1 MTIDPEL
8 GREIVARLS
17 SAPHANRGTV
27 QEEYC
32 ALLGWSH
39 AKFWRVAKQFGYRSN
54 RKPRADKGVPKK
66 VDPETIRKAAA
77 VIERT
82 RRKTGK
88 VNMPTWN
95 LQLHFED
102 NHIIEPE
109 EMPHEATINR
119 HMREMGISR
128 AALSRPEAA
137 TTLRSD
143 HPNHVHLID
152 ASVCVLWDFK
162 ENKKLATRDMQM
174 EFYKNKPGFWR
185 KVKKVILRYIC
196 VDHCTGWFFVWY
208 YYSQGE
214 DFNNIFDFTMR
225 AWGEKS
231 RLEGY
236 NSRIFPAHGVPRIL
250 MIDKGAANTSQAYTN
265 LMENLQTEVYVH
277 TPGKPWISGAVER
290 MHGYWESVFEGDLS
304 LLTVEDLD
312 FLNRRAYDKC
322 AYINA
327 VRKHKRHAMSRFEA
341 YSRIT
346 SDQLRILPP
355 VDVCKKLAHRNAEV
369 VTVDGYKQIRYEGNI
384 YLLKGYF
391 RRGDKLYVRYNPY
404 EYPALEINTQTDEN
418 GRFCGESVA
427 STLVNRD
434 QWGFP
439 EKAATIGKD
448 FKTHAWDS
456 TKRFKEDLKG
466 IDTSDVVPREQAHKI
481 EKMTWLPKE
490 GTDVIPE
497 KEIVVPP
504 MTAHEARKRLREE
517 LGIRRFT
524 VVQSQWVDQ
533 RMTDTVTEESYLR
546 IREEYRGRFA
556 GRDLPGEARGL
567 KMAANNQ
574 S

>member
-1 MTIDPEL
+1 
-8 GREIVARLS
+8 
-17 SAPHANRGTV
+17 
-27 QEEYC
+27 
-32 ALLGWSH
+32 
-39 AKFWRVAKQFGYRSN
+39 
-54 RKPRADKGVPKK
+54 
-66 VDPETIRKAAA
+66 
-77 VIERT
+77 
-82 RRKTGK
+82 
-88 VNMPTWN
+88 
-95 LQLHFED
+95 
-102 NHIIEPE
+102 
-109 EMPHEATINR
+109 
-119 HMREMGISR
+119 
-128 AALSRPEAA
+128 
-137 TTLRSD
+137 
-143 HPNHVHLID
+143 
-152 ASVCVLWDFK
+152 
-162 ENKKLATRDMQM
+162 
-174 EFYKNKPGFWR
+174 
-185 KVKKVILRYIC
+185 
-196 VDHCTGWFFVWY
+196 
-208 YYSQGE
+208 
-214 DFNNIFDFTMR
+214 
-225 AWGEKS
+225 
-231 RLEGY
+231 
-236 NSRIFPAHGVPRIL
+236 
-250 MIDKGAANTSQAYTN
+250 
-265 LMENLQTEVYVH
+265 
-277 TPGKPWISGAVER
+277 
-290 MHGYWESVFEGDLS
+290 
-304 LLTVEDLD
+304 
-312 FLNRRAYDKC
+312 
-322 AYINA
+322 
-327 VRKHKRHAMSRFEA
+327 MSRFEA

-404 EYPALEINTQTDEN
+404 EYPALEINTQIDEN

-448 FKTHAWDS
+448 FKAHAWDS